1 MRILVVDDDARIA
14 RAVRRGLEAEG
25 YAVDVAADARQGE
38 WLATENDYDAIVL
51 DVMLPGGSG
60 TDLCRRLRAAGN
72 WVPILILTAKNAPDD
87 EVLALDSGADD
98 FLAKPFSFGVLV
110 ARIRALLRRPD
121 DARPAVLTAGDLT
134 LDPARHEVR
143 RGQEPVE
150 LTPRQFALLEF
161 LMRRC
166 GQVVPKRVILEH
178 VWDFAFDGDPN
189 IVEVYVRQL
198 RMRIDIPFGRA
209 SLQTVRGAGYRLDPN
224 GPLDME
230 TPSTT
235 QGAGS

>member
-1 MRILVVDDDARIA
+1 MRILVVDDDARVA
-14 RAVRRGLEAEG
+14 RAVCRGLESEG
-25 YAVDVAADARQGE
+25 YAVDVAADVQQGE
-38 WLATENDYDAIVL
+38 WLATENEYDAMVL

-60 TDLCRRLRAAGN
+60 TDLCRRLRAAGL

-121 DARPAVLTAGDLT
+121 DPRPAVLTVGDLS
-134 LDPARHEVR
+134 LDPARHQVR
-143 RGQEPVE
+143 RGEELIE

-161 LMRRC
+161 LMRRR

-178 VWDFAFDGDPN
+178 VWDFAFEGDSN

-198 RMRIDIPFGRA
+198 RTRIDIPFGRA
-209 SLQTVRGAGYRLDPN
+209 SLQTVRGAGYRLDADEP
-224 GPLDME
+224 GR
-230 TPSTT
+230 
-235 QGAGS
+235 